1 VRIIEYIKLVRPFN
15 FLFVILAVI
24 FGAYYRT
31 ELILDF
37 VPIVAAFSAAFICS
51 SGYIWN
57 DIYDIEIDRINKPH
71 RPLPAGN
78 ISLPSAK
85 KFGIILFVLGFIMVI
100 FLQNLPMI
108 ILALF
113 NSVIL
118 WLYARKGKQLL
129 LVSNII
135 VAFATASTFLYG
147 GISNNNFGN
156 SLFIFSAAFIYTL
169 IRELIK
175 DMEDVVGD
183 RSQNIRT
190 LATKY
195 GKEKAKYFA
204 LLGIILIFIG
214 IPLPFF
220 LDIYNQYYLWVVLAL
235 VEIPLI
241 YSFVSLLK
249 DISKSNCAK
258 LSSILKYDIFI
269 GLLAIFLGK
278 I

>member
-15 FLFVILAVI
+15 FLFVILAVL

-31 ELILDF
+31 ELILYF

-175 DMEDVVGD
+175 DMEDVRGD
-183 RSQNIRT
+183 KKNVART
-190 LATKY
+190 VPLVYGSKKTLTFSLMLAILFNTV
-195 GKEKAKYFA
+195 
-204 LLGIILIFIG
+204 LLAGFLNGYYELIYYYIILVFVGLFVIFDLI
-214 IPLPFF
+214 F
-220 LDIYNQYYLWVVLAL
+220 LYYRRKNVFVYFSEQAMKINMLVFLIILWVVQ
-235 VEIPLI
+235 
-241 YSFVSLLK
+241 
-249 DISKSNCAK
+249 
-258 LSSILKYDIFI
+258 
-269 GLLAIFLGK
+269 
-278 I
+278 

>member
-175 DMEDVVGD
+175 DMEDVRGD
-183 RSQNIRT
+183 KKNVART
-190 LATKY
+190 VPLVYGSKKTLTFSLMLAILFNTV
-195 GKEKAKYFA
+195 
-204 LLGIILIFIG
+204 LLAGFLNGYYELIYYYIILVFVGLFVIFDLI
-214 IPLPFF
+214 F
-220 LDIYNQYYLWVVLAL
+220 LYYRRKNVFVYFSEQAMKINMLVFLIILWVVQ
-235 VEIPLI
+235 
-241 YSFVSLLK
+241 
-249 DISKSNCAK
+249 
-258 LSSILKYDIFI
+258 
-269 GLLAIFLGK
+269 
-278 I
+278 

>member
-1 VRIIEYIKLVRPFN
+1 MRIIEYIKLVRPFN
-15 FLFVILAVI
+15 FLFVILAVL

-118 WLYARKGKQLL
+118 WIYARKGKQLL

-175 DMEDVVGD
+175 DMEDVRGD
-183 RSQNIRT
+183 KKNVART
-190 LATKY
+190 VPLVYGSKKTLTFSLMLAILFNTV
-195 GKEKAKYFA
+195 
-204 LLGIILIFIG
+204 LLAGFLNGYYELIYYYIILVFVGLFVIFDLI
-214 IPLPFF
+214 F
-220 LDIYNQYYLWVVLAL
+220 LYYKRKNVFVYFSEQAMKINMLVFLIILWVVQ
-235 VEIPLI
+235 
-241 YSFVSLLK
+241 
-249 DISKSNCAK
+249 
-258 LSSILKYDIFI
+258 
-269 GLLAIFLGK
+269 
-278 I
+278 